1 MKKFV
6 ELMKKDFQGEC
17 FTKEEVVFF
26 CCGDEIARQETK
38 KETRILRSYCGDE
51 IARQMTKR

>member
-26 CCGDEIARQETK
+26 GVIMPILLVFAMCIAELIVPTF
-38 KETRILRSYCGDE
+38 
-51 IARQMTKR
+51 